1 MNMHYSLSGVNRY
14 IVPQNIINLAN
25 SSSAQPNISPEQ
37 IENIKFIGDL
47 RLIDIFNKTT
57 KNLFKEI
64 LNLHYQSTI
73 LTHQRDL
80 LLPRLMSGKLE
91 VKS

>member
-1 MNMHYSLSGVNRY
+1 MK
-14 IVPQNIINLAN
+14 QNILNLAN

-47 RLIDIFNKTT
+47 RLIDFFNKT
-57 KNLFKEI
+57 KKLFKEI
-64 LNLHYQSTI
+64 LNLHYQSAL
-73 LTHQRDL
+73 LTRQRNL